1 MTTTNNIEMSKS
13 ITDYFGDKPSKPKT
27 MPLYTRKDG
36 FGKRKGYLGDL
47 VEEVENPLIL
57 GKQYNDGDKQ
67 YENTMSYRR
76 FSSERALDKFINTK
90 TNKNTNLFEMITTD
104 TPKIYFDIDKC
115 NMTKTE
121 LVMFE
126 CRLRDTMMK
135 YLNTPVMAE
144 AVIWT
149 RREEHNLSGS
159 DDGETEK
166 RYTSIHL
173 TYPYCRTTKENIKSF
188 VVEWNKNNSVKLD
201 NAVYGKNQAFNMP
214 YQSKAK
220 YNKLRAFKLLNLW
233 GDKNKDINTRF
244 IGSHFDNCIIYALT
258 MEFKIKAYII
268 PNTAKTSVNAWIT
281 SAVFNMT
288 NEINITNN
296 TSLTKNTISSTKNIT
311 HSVNNHSIVKTLIN
325 LVEDER
331 ITKNLFSEKLW
342 KCLTQQMILHEV
354 DDIDVWLKY
363 SADKSDG
370 GFSINDNLTY
380 KSKVLKE
387 PKFKGDIQKSL
398 DSVNTNNCLK
408 IRYIWRDNVNID
420 KLEWLSVK
428 MELPVDIIKTNITTT
443 LEYDPKQ
450 SKKPKFV
457 DFKDGKFRWDFNR
470 LLLYDNTEKTTMIYN
485 EKIYK
490 KIYGVNFENGW
501 NKSSVEELS
510 KISLDWFND
519 KKSSIMAV
527 NAKWGTGK
535 THYCLNSLIQH
546 SKTIGTRVCIITE
559 NNALNREYVV
569 KFNGVSHLNKSRLSE
584 QEPLIICSLESI
596 HKLKDWDYGIIVL
609 DEYESI
615 LNHFESETMEN
626 PTSGASGYNNMVVLF
641 DKIRNADKVIALDAD
656 LTDKRLE
663 ILTTIKPT
671 IINKQYITEN
681 RWETYT
687 HNLYHDDKES
697 FLTDLMMDLSNGKK
711 VVLPTSSKKFGN
723 VVYEMVRDNNPSITI
738 CMINADGVLLIRDGV
753 LVKTDTADK
762 IMKNLTEWLIS
773 NDIKLFIH
781 SPSIKT
787 GVSINEPIFHSVYA
801 KISDKSCCVREFI
814 QMLYRCRTTI
824 DTTINILCEYE
835 SAEYLKCNDAD
846 KFKTMIANNIEFK
859 IHSKTKFGI
868 DTMVVFNPDIDYY
881 KNQNN
886 AVGNRTNELYLSVRS
901 INLEETEMSR
911 VGMIHEIIGKIGYN
925 HNITITHKYPTR
937 LGYEKHIIKY
947 KECADDIKNR
957 EIKEFLECG
966 IITDKEAVRLSN
978 KQLKQDINNPI
989 TDIER
994 QLLNK
999 YYKMRKLGIG
1009 GYYTDD
1015 KNQKS
1020 YNRLYQDENTLIYDN
1035 GSITESHILDK
1046 SIPIKDQMSEQQFN
1060 SIDWD
1065 TTKLYPITDNDNKA
1079 FYITTK
1085 PYDYR
1090 IAVNDNWINRMKL
1103 NGVDDEDQSS
1113 IQVVADMM
1121 TNKTNIETI
1130 NTFKTFIPILNNKI
1144 TYDIDEVNSGELDGV
1159 ITTQLKSKFDSNGLT
1174 NLDITKNQLYILKY
1188 FWKLLKLDLTNK
1200 IQYTNKRFNEL
1211 ITENAVF
1218 IKNVASKEILIVYP
1232 NEKYLT
1238 TFNPT
1243 ESSHIK
1249 KLKTLIKR
1257 VLKLIGYGYDYAKTK
1272 KYDSVSGKRIYDK
1285 NCNKPSAVMYFGKDL
1300 EFGFDGSIRLT
1311 NNNND
1316 NDKLPPI
1323 VYNVKSSETN
1333 KKGRGVYYKGEKMDK
1348 LTGSVSGHQS
1358 SVSGHHSSNEDRYVN
1373 YKPKPHKLNR
1383 DDIINVNISYELC
1396 LRKIDLG
1403 IFYGFNM
1410 KYYVEDKTKN
1420 QQQYHRQYMEKY
1432 GDTDKCLI
1440 TDIDADADDD
1450 CYNYKELDEGVDSD
1464 SD

>member
-1 MTTTNNIEMSKS
+1 MSKS
-13 ITDYFGDKPSKPKT
+13 ITDYFEDKPSKPKT
-27 MPLYTRKDG
+27 KPLYTRTDG
-36 FGKRKGYLGDL
+36 FGKRMGYLGEL
-47 VEEVENPLIL
+47 VEETETPLIL

-76 FSSERALDKFINTK
+76 FGNEASLTKFINTK
-90 TNKNTNLFEMITTD
+90 TNKNTNLFEIIITD

-115 NMTKTE
+115 NMTKDE
-121 LVMFE
+121 LIIFE
-126 CRLRDTMMK
+126 CCLRNNMMK
-135 YLNTPVMAE
+135 YFNTPIMAE
-144 AVIWT
+144 AVVWT
-149 RREEHNLSGS
+149 RQEEKNGK
-159 DDGETEK
+159 TEM
-166 RYTSIHL
+166 RYNSIHL

-188 VVEWNKNNSVKLD
+188 VVEWNKNNNVKLD
-201 NAVYGKNQAFNMP
+201 TAVYGKNQAFNMP

-220 YNKLRAFKLLNLW
+220 YNNLRAFKLLNLW
-233 GDKNKDINTRF
+233 GDKNKDKNTRF

-258 MEFKIKAYII
+258 MEFKLKAYVI
-268 PNTAKTSVNAWIT
+268 PITAKRLVNAWIT
-281 SAVFNMT
+281 SAVFNRT
-288 NEINITNN
+288 NEINITTNK
-296 TSLTKNTISSTKNIT
+296 SLTKNTISSIKNIT
-311 HSVNNHSIVKTLIN
+311 HSVNSHSIVKTLIN

-342 KCLTQQMILHEV
+342 NRLTQQMILHHV
-354 DDIDVWLKY
+354 DNIDDWLKY
-363 SADKSDG
+363 SADNSG
-370 GFSINDNLTY
+370 GKFTLNDNLTY
-380 KSKVLKE
+380 KSKMLKK
-387 PKFKGDIQKSL
+387 PKFKGNIQKSL
-398 DSVNTNNCLK
+398 DTINYDNCLK
-408 IRYIWRDNVNID
+408 IIYKWRDNVNID
-420 KLEWLSVK
+420 KLEWLSSK
-428 MELPVDIIKTNITTT
+428 MGLPVDIIKTNIITT
-443 LEYDPKQ
+443 LDYDPKQ

-457 DFKDGKFRWDFNR
+457 DFKDGGFRWDFNR

-490 KIYGVNFENGW
+490 KTYGVNFENGW
-501 NKSSVEELS
+501 NKSSVEQLS
-510 KISLDWFND
+510 KISLDWFNN

-535 THYCLNSLIQH
+535 THYCLNSLIHH
-546 SKTIGTRVCIITE
+546 SKTIGKRVCIITE
-559 NNALNREYVV
+559 NNALNREYGE
-569 KFNGVSHLNKSRLSE
+569 KFNGVSHLNKSKLSQE
-584 QEPLIICSLESI
+584 EPLIICSLESI
-596 HKLKDWDYGIIVL
+596 HKLKEWYYDIVVL

-626 PTSGASGYNNMVVLF
+626 TSSGASGYNNMVVLF
-641 DKIRNADKVIALDAD
+641 DKIRSADKVIALDAD

-663 ILTTIKPT
+663 ILNTLKPT

-697 FLTDLMMDLSNGKK
+697 FLSDLMMDLFNGKK

-723 VVYEMVRDNNPSITI
+723 VVYDMVRDMDSDAECHRHLTI
-738 CMINADGVLLIRDGV
+738 CMINADGVRLTRNGK

-773 NDIKLFIH
+773 NDINLFIH

-787 GVSINEPIFHSVYA
+787 GVSINKPIFHSVYA

-868 DTMVVFNPDIDYY
+868 DTMVVFNPHIDYY

-886 AVGNRTNELYLSVRS
+886 AVGNRTNALYLSVRS
-901 INLEETEMSR
+901 INLEENEMSR

-937 LGYEKHIIKY
+937 LGYLDHIIKY
-947 KECADDIKNR
+947 KDCADNIKNR
-957 EIKEFLECG
+957 EIKKFIKCE
-966 IITDKEAVRLSN
+966 IITDKTANRLSI
-978 KQLKQDINNPI
+978 KQLRQDINNPI
-989 TDIER
+989 TDEER

-1009 GYYTDD
+1009 GYYIDD

-1020 YNRLYQDENTLIYDN
+1020 YNRLYGDADTLIYDN
-1035 GSITESHILDK
+1035 GSITESHILDN
-1046 SIPIKDQMSEQQFN
+1046 SVPVKDQMSLQQFS

-1065 TTKLYPITDNDNKA
+1065 ITKLYPITDYTSKEQLSNKA

-1090 IAVNDNWINRMKL
+1090 IAVNNNWINKMNL
-1103 NGVDDEDQSS
+1103 NGVDDEDQAS
-1113 IQVVADMM
+1113 IQIVADMM
-1121 TNKTNIETI
+1121 INKTNIETI
-1130 NTFKTFIPILNNKI
+1130 NTFKMFIPILNNNI
-1144 TYDIDEVNSGELDGV
+1144 TYDIDKVNSGELDEI

-1174 NLDITKNQLYILKY
+1174 TMDITKNQLYILKY

-1200 IQYTNKRFNEL
+1200 IQYTNKQFNEL

-1218 IKNVASKEILIVYP
+1218 IKNIASKEILVVYP

-1238 TFNPT
+1238 TFKPT
-1243 ESSHIK
+1243 ERSHIK
-1249 KLKTLIKR
+1249 KLKNLIKR
-1257 VLKLIGYGYDYAKTK
+1257 VLRLIGYGYDYAKTK
-1272 KYDSVSGKRIYDK
+1272 KYDENGKRIYDK

-1316 NDKLPPI
+1316 HDKLPTI
-1323 VYNVKSSETN
+1323 VHNVKSSETN
-1333 KKGRGVYYKGEKMDK
+1333 KKGRGVYYKGEKMYK
-1348 LTGSVSGHQS
+1348 L
-1358 SVSGHHSSNEDRYVN
+1358 NDDRYIN
-1373 YKPKPHKLNR
+1373 YKPKPYKLNDEKR
-1383 DDIINVNISYELC
+1383 CILPTAVTYKLC
-1396 LRKIDLG
+1396 LQNIDLG

-1410 KYYVEDKTKN
+1410 KYYVEDETKN
-1420 QQQYHRQYMEKY
+1420 QQQYHRKYMEKY
-1432 GDTDKCLI
+1432 DDIDKCLI
-1440 TDIDADADDD
+1440 TDADTD
-1450 CYNYKELDEGVDSD
+1450 YNYNELDEGIDSD
-1464 SD
+1464 SDIDSD